1 MKNNTFTKENLKN
14 KQSHGHLDDYYVPN
28 IRVNIIIQLSQ
39 IIGPLLFGNTRFKID
54 LFIFSSISKN
64 SSFISL
70 NIIIICIFKYF
81 VIYYR
86 QVTMKSEKRG
96 FSELFISLF
105 AQRAKKSRV
114 IKQKLLKI

>member
-28 IRVNIIIQLSQ
+28 IRINIVIQLSQ
-39 IIGPLLFGNTRFKID
+39 IIGPLLFGNIRLKID

-70 NIIIICIFKYF
+70 NIIIIYIFKYF
-81 VIYYR
+81 CTIL
-86 QVTMKSEKRG
+86 SAG
-96 FSELFISLF
+96 ND
-105 AQRAKKSRV
+105 KK
-114 IKQKLLKI
+114 